1 MGYNRKRSSGSDLHY
16 TELEF
21 RLSTRR
27 ERFGGSHVRW
37 RTAGCD
43 GAGDGAVRPLR
54 ADAQRNRARILEAAE
69 VVFAAEGIEAPV
81 DTIAE
86 KAGVGVGTLYR
97 HFPTKEKLCEAILL
111 ERLSQL
117 TLDAQAL
124 AEAEDPAAAFFGF
137 LEHVVEEGAAKRD
150 LLVAVMGAGVEFELA
165 ATDVKEGLHDALG
178 TLLRRAQSVGAVRP
192 DVTALMVM
200 SLVGATCQAAAHASA
215 APASDLL
222 AIICDG
228 LRPQSAGV

>member
-1 MGYNRKRSSGSDLHY
+1 M
-16 TELEF
+16 
-21 RLSTRR
+21 TRR
-27 ERFGGSHVRW
+27 APRRG
-37 RTAGCD
+37 
-43 GAGDGAVRPLR
+43 RPLR

-69 VVFAAEGIEAPV
+69 VVFAAEGIEVPV

-111 ERLSQL
+111 ERLSSL
-117 TLDAQAL
+117 TLDARAL

-150 LLVAVMGAGVEFELA
+150 LLVAVMGAGVEFEVA
-165 ATDVKEGLHDALG
+165 AADVKEELREAVGA
-178 TLLRRAQSVGAVRP
+178 LLRRAQSVGAVRP
-192 DVTALMVM
+192 DVTAAMVM
-200 SLVGATCQAAAHASA
+200 SLWSA
-215 APASDLL
+215 PPARRPRTRRGAPASDLL

-228 LRPQSAGV
+228 LRPQSAA